1 MEYPHGTHVLVGQK
15 VLEGPDVLP
24 HLDEASSV
32 GAAEVTE
39 PPCRPEVH
47 LVDNNGID
55 TC

>member
-15 VLEGPDVLP
+15 VLEGTYMLAD
-24 HLDEASSV
+24 LDEASPV
-32 GAAEVTE
+32 GAAEVAE
-39 PPCRPEVH
+39 PPRRSQVH